1 MLEHPDITRVER
13 TGYPNIVDQPEHI
26 GIDYFGE
33 EVLVGDDYVEYDGD
47 LILLDNL
54 ERYLSEMGFEF
65 KTA

>member
-1 MLEHPDITRVER
+1 MER
-13 TGYPNIVDQPEHI
+13 TGYPNIVDHPEHI

>member
-1 MLEHPDITRVER
+1 MLEHPDITRTER
-13 TGYPNIVDQPEHI
+13 TGFPNLVSQPEHI

-33 EVLVGDDYVEYDGD
+33 EVLVGDEYVEYDGD

>member
-1 MLEHPDITRVER
+1 MDHPDITRTER
-13 TGYPNIVDQPEHI
+13 TGFPNLVSQSEHI

-33 EVLVGDDYVEYDGD
+33 EVLVGDEYVEYDGD

-54 ERYLSEMGFEF
+54 ERYLSELGFEF